1 MKRMILSCPTLKKE
15 LMQLISNYHLEYPV
29 YFLPT
34 NLHSSPSQLH
44 EYLQT
49 IIDAQMDA
57 EQILICISGCGGGT
71 SRLKAT
77 TAELVIPKTRDC
89 VDILLSQDSVPGIR
103 RATDGIFLTDSWM
116 EFFRESSLDY
126 QSMVNLC
133 GQSRAEE
140 RLKTIYQGFEHFY
153 IIDTGTYDLS
163 PVKEYIQPL
172 VSLLGG
178 TLEIVPGKYGILK
191 KLVTGVFDD
200 DFQIVPKGTI
210 SK

>member
-15 LMQLISNYHLEYPV
+15 LMRLLCDHHLEYPV
-29 YFLPT
+29 YFLPSK
-34 NLHSSPSQLH
+34 LHSSPSQLH
-44 EYLQT
+44 EYLQAF
-49 IIDAQMDA
+49 IDEQQDVD
-57 EQILICISGCGGGT
+57 QILICVSGCGGGT

-89 VDILLSQDSVPGIR
+89 VDILLSQDSVPDIH
-103 RATDGIFLTDSWM
+103 RAADGIFLTDSWM

-126 QSMVNLC
+126 QSMVNAC

-153 IIDTGTYDLS
+153 IIDTGTYALT

-172 VSLLGG
+172 VTLLGG
-178 TLEIVPGKYGILK
+178 TLEIVPGKCGILK
-191 KLVTGVFDD
+191 KLVTGIFDD
-200 DFQIVPKGTI
+200 DFQIVPKGTV

>member
-15 LMQLISNYHLEYPV
+15 LMQLLSDHHLEYPV
-29 YFLPT
+29 YFLPSK
-34 NLHSSPSQLH
+34 LHSSPSQLH

-49 IIDAQMDA
+49 IIDAQMDVD
-57 EQILICISGCGGGT
+57 QILICVSGCGGGT
-71 SRLKAT
+71 SGLKAT

-89 VDILLSQDSVPGIR
+89 VDILLSQDSVPNIR
-103 RATDGIFLTDSWM
+103 RAADGIFLTDSWM

-163 PVKEYIQPL
+163 PVKESIQPL

-200 DFQIVPKGTI
+200 DFQIVPKGSS

>member
-1 MKRMILSCPTLKKE
+1 
-15 LMQLISNYHLEYPV
+15 MQLLSDHHLEYPV
-29 YFLPT
+29 YFLPSK
-34 NLHSSPSQLH
+34 LHSSPSQLH
-44 EYLQT
+44 ECLQT
-49 IIDAQMDA
+49 LIDEQLDVD
-57 EQILICISGCGGGT
+57 QILICVSGCGGGT
-71 SRLKAT
+71 SKLRAT

-89 VDILLSQDSVPGIR
+89 VDILLSQDSVPSIR
-103 RATDGIFLTDSWM
+103 RAADGIFLTDSWM

-153 IIDTGTYDLS
+153 MIDTGTYDLS

-178 TLEIVPGKYGILK
+178 TLETVPGKYGILK